1 MAHDYC
7 HQSENHGKILA
18 VYAGDGIPAPL
29 FGVPIGGCTLKILVL
44 HGPNLNLLGRREP
57 SVYGSTTLDQINAA
71 LSDLAAD
78 LGVEVTCRQ
87 SNHEGELIDLLHNA
101 LEINV
106 DALVINPGAYTHTSL
121 ALRDAIAGVAMPTIE
136 VHLTNIYARENFRS
150 KSVIAPVV
158 SGQISGLGVT
168 GYLLALRAAV
178 SLAAS

>member
-1 MAHDYC
+1 M
-7 HQSENHGKILA
+7 
-18 VYAGDGIPAPL
+18 
-29 FGVPIGGCTLKILVL
+29 KILVL

-57 SVYGSTTLDQINAA
+57 SVYGSATLDQINAA
-71 LSDLAAD
+71 LSRLAAE
-78 LGVEVTCRQ
+78 LGVEITCRQ
-87 SNHEGELIDLLHNA
+87 SNHEGELIDLLHQA
-101 LEINV
+101 LDNDV

-121 ALRDAIAGVAMPTIE
+121 ALRDAISAVAIPTIE

-168 GYLLALRAAV
+168 GYLLALRGLV